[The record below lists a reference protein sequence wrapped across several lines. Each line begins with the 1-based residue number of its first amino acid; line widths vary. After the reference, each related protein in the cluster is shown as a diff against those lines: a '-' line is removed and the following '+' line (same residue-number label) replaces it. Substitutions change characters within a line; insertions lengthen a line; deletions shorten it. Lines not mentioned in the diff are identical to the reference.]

1 MSTRPASLRR
11 CAARLPAGP
20 GVHIPSGIPQ
30 LGRRSPARPGGRSWA
45 ARFMRPRRHSR
56 ISTEQFSHSPT
67 RQGTGALFWGGCGD
81 WCPGSTGHLSG
92 RSWTA
97 SQSVPLTRLRGSGRG
112 CWRAGGRL
120 VAASWRLP
128 GDPVRSNRYAGEPAA
143 GHQGLLGA
151 CCGACVTLDGWP
163 SRIVRSQPRGL
174 PGLKPRTAGN
184 PAGRL
189 TEFCPGAAPGGRA
202 PGPAGTSGAA
212 AGRPGC
218 RACWRLSVANCSAAA
233 RPCL

>member
-1 MSTRPASLRR
+1 VGSTIYAAAPPFPHFHRSNSHTRRP
-11 CAARLPAGP
+11 
-20 GVHIPSGIPQ
+20 
-30 LGRRSPARPGGRSWA
+30 GRRQGPCSGVAAVIGAQDPPVTSAGGAGRP
-45 ARFMRPRRHSR
+45 H
-56 ISTEQFSHSPT
+56 
-67 RQGTGALFWGGCGD
+67 D
-81 WCPGSTGHLSG
+81 
-92 RSWTA
+92 
-97 SQSVPLTRLRGSGRG
+97 QSPLTPLIGPGRG

-120 VAASWRLP
+120 VAAPWRLP

-163 SRIVRSQPRGL
+163 RRVVRSQLRGL

-189 TEFCPGAAPGGRA
+189 TGFCPGAAPGGRA

-218 RACWRLSVANCSAAA
+218 RACWRLSVASCSAAA